1 MQGMVERTIDR
12 HKVCRFATLPRT
24 LQESSAMKLN
34 DQQTEAVE
42 RQTGLAPV
50 PEDNPTVEMLKD
62 NFGDHTFYVDKVG
75 LYFWEPVDGDAD
87 DEAADGQADGGR
99 KAAAVLLAAWAD
111 EERTAMRRT
120 EPTVTDVVID
130 LDVAA

>member
-1 MQGMVERTIDR
+1 
-12 HKVCRFATLPRT
+12 
-24 LQESSAMKLN
+24 MKLN

-75 LYFWEPVDGDAD
+75 LYVWEPVD
-87 DEAADGQADGGR
+87 DEADGVGAGGNGDGAGSQQR
-99 KAAAVLLAAWAD
+99 AAAVLLAAWAD
-111 EERTAMRRT
+111 EERTTMRRT
-120 EPTVTDVVID
+120 EPTATDVVID
-130 LDVAA
+130 LAAAA

>member
-1 MQGMVERTIDR
+1 
-12 HKVCRFATLPRT
+12 
-24 LQESSAMKLN
+24 MKLN
-34 DQQTEAVE
+34 DQQTQAVE

-75 LYFWEPVDGDAD
+75 LYVWEPVDEEIEAP
-87 DEAADGQADGGR
+87 AADGADGASGQQR
-99 KAAAVLLAAWAD
+99 AAAVMLAAWTD
-111 EERTAMRRT
+111 EERTTMRRT

-130 LDVAA
+130 LAVAA

>member
-1 MQGMVERTIDR
+1 
-12 HKVCRFATLPRT
+12 
-24 LQESSAMKLN
+24 MKLN

-75 LYFWEPVDGDAD
+75 LYVWEPLDGAGTDGAD
-87 DEAADGQADGGR
+87 EGGQR
-99 KAAAVLLAAWAD
+99 AAAVLLAAWAD
-111 EERTAMRRT
+111 EERTTMRRT
-120 EPTVTDVVID
+120 DPTVTVVVID
-130 LDVAA
+130 LAAAA

>member
-1 MQGMVERTIDR
+1 
-12 HKVCRFATLPRT
+12 
-24 LQESSAMKLN
+24 MKLN

-75 LYFWEPVDGDAD
+75 LYVWEPVDDEAD
-87 DEAADGQADGGR
+87 DGVGAGSDGDGAGGQQR
-99 KAAAVLLAAWAD
+99 AAAVLLAAWAD
-111 EERTAMRRT
+111 EERTTMRRT

-130 LDVAA
+130 LAAAA